1 MSKFEIY
8 YCPGCGYSLK
18 SYETHCPMCHSELKK
33 KDITSEIK
41 DFVDEL
47 AKIRTKQM
55 PKKEESILKKVVG
68 FDFKDEEEEK
78 NKFEEEKQKE
88 VIEFIKN
95 YPINSSTNFILSFML
110 LISNNIGSKDIT
122 NNLEKKTWLDKFKQV
137 YEVAN
142 MSINDKKDLELI
154 QNIYN
159 NKMKELKDK
168 KSKTIII
175 VVGSIVT
182 LFSMVYP
189 VLALLFVGGV
199 VGYLKL
205 KKGYFLPKNLLFK
218 IFLIVI
224 AVFSIIS
231 LIVSL
236 VDIDEDSSKKIVFSD
251 LVLGD
256 KIPKIEGKG
265 DIYSNSNENLDFYV
279 NKIKPKEYYS
289 YLKKCEDMGYVID
302 VEKTDDEYL
311 AFSEDGY
318 KLNLSYSEYS
328 KRLDIELT
336 KNVEYDKFEWPET
349 EFVQLIP
356 SPKSNYGKIIV
367 NENEN
372 FSIEVSKITI
382 DNFKDYISQC
392 KEKGFTED
400 IKQEDKKF
408 FAKNKDGYR
417 LNVEYLGN
425 NVIKISLS
433 ERLYKVNL
441 KIDCT
446 ENIILNKYGI
456 EVYIDGDYLGDI
468 DHGSNDTYEIE
479 LSKGKHEV
487 KIESSDDYEYD
498 TDGKININ
506 VTGDSTLELEVTCN
520 TDNIKIKNKTEE
532 KEQKKANEKKKT
544 TEEKES
550 KDEIKEDIPES
561 VYYSTNDSKTVKN
574 GNKGIYTYIKK
585 GKEYDV
591 YLILDLDEKFVYMC
605 CYGNGDDSCWKSE
618 ITSGDL
624 NNGLVVTLHD
634 GSNTYQEFYHF
645 KYVNSPYKLILV
657 DSNQF
662 TFEYEPTSLEDALKI
677 KNSRRMV
684 DL

>member
-122 NNLEKKTWLDKFKQV
+122 NELEKKTWLDKFKQV

-142 MSINDKKDLELI
+142 MSVNDKKDLELI

-168 KSKTIII
+168 KSKTIKI
-175 VVGSIVT
+175 VVGCIVT

-236 VDIDEDSSKKIVFSD
+236 VDIDVDSSKKIVFSD

-302 VEKTDDEYL
+302 VEKTDDEYH
-311 AFSEDGY
+311 AFSENGY

-400 IKQEDKKF
+400 IKQENKKF

-417 LNVEYLGN
+417 LTVEYLGN

-456 EVYIDGDYLGDI
+456 EVYIDDDYLGDI

-520 TDNIKIKNKTEE
+520 TENIKIKNKTKE

-550 KDEIKEDIPES
+550 KDEVKEDIPES

-591 YLILDLDEKFVYMC
+591 YLILDLDEKFVYTC
-605 CYGNGDDSCWKSE
+605 CYGNGDDSCWKSK

>member
-1 MSKFEIY
+1 
-8 YCPGCGYSLK
+8 
-18 SYETHCPMCHSELKK
+18 MCHSELKK

>member
-47 AKIRTKQM
+47 ARIRTKQM

-122 NNLEKKTWLDKFKQV
+122 NELEKKTWLDKFKQV

-142 MSINDKKDLELI
+142 MSVNDKKDLELI

-168 KSKTIII
+168 KSKTIKI
-175 VVGSIVT
+175 VVGCIVT

-189 VLALLFVGGV
+189 VLALLFVGGI

-236 VDIDEDSSKKIVFSD
+236 IDIDVDSSKKIVFSD

-265 DIYSNSNENLDFYV
+265 DIYSNSNEDLDFYV

-446 ENIILNKYGI
+446 ENIILNKYDI
-456 EVYIDGDYLGDI
+456 EVYIDDDYLGDI

-520 TDNIKIKNKTEE
+520 TENIKIKNKTKE

-550 KDEIKEDIPES
+550 KDEVKEDIPES
-561 VYYSTNDSKTVKN
+561 VYYSTNDSKTVKD

-662 TFEYEPTSLEDALKI
+662 TSEYEPTSLEDALKI